1 MMEKEEIKS
10 EDHLLAHLLKKS
22 TNVRSRFY
30 FVFDDVEYPLA
41 PEDRNI
47 AQVLNLPVTEVG
59 GHVH

>member
-1 MMEKEEIKS
+1 MAENDSKS
-10 EDHLLAHLLKKS
+10 EDLLAHLLKKS
-22 TNVRSRFY
+22 THVKSRFY

-47 AQVLNLPVTEVG
+47 AQVLNLEVG